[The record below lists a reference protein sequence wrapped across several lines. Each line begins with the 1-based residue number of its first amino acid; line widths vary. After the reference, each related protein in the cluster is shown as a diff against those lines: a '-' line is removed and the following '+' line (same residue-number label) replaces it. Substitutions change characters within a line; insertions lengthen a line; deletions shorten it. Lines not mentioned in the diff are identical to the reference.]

1 MHRGTHTPNQVH
13 VLQVMGLCASAP
25 ARTDLS
31 DSIGES
37 STACEDPNTNDSM
50 GTAAVEIS
58 LDESTQST
66 RAESSS
72 GKKNQEKQGK
82 EGKSENQEK
91 GSGRKSPSPT
101 KRRLSLGSNWELL
114 RGNQK
119 TPEFKKFAQLGMGL
133 VSHEGNSIL
142 HSTEQPLTVTF
153 RAPPRV
159 DANAVLEK
167 EGVKGAKEAWVVIK
181 DGALIKQ
188 RPLAQKIVMVAT
200 FPKSGKYRLSLYCK
214 EAGVAGCE
222 HELGCRYLVRV
233 ANKTLTVEPA
243 PTDPVTVKTSP
254 RRHKPTT
261 SFRATSLT
269 RVDSAASP
277 TGENIKKMLTDDKAG
292 AVDLQL
298 DTSTEADERLMSSS
312 SHVDSS
318 IIHKSSEPLAII
330 LKTHPGVECE
340 AVLRVDSSGTA
351 SNDGGVS
358 SWEPITGIIQVWPR
372 PMAQKTK
379 VVTKFPQPG
388 KFELRI
394 FVKDK
399 EGVEEGCSQAEFK
412 LGWRYIVEVSK
423 KTVSVGAFKQT
434 QQSSKMKKNSY
445 KSPGKSPGMHL
456 SDRKKVGSSGRRETK
471 MSLW

>member
-1 MHRGTHTPNQVH
+1 
-13 VLQVMGLCASAP
+13 MGLCASAP
-25 ARTDLS
+25 ARTDL
-31 DSIGES
+31 
-37 STACEDPNTNDSM
+37 NTNDSSGESTAREHPT
-50 GTAAVEIS
+50 GTAAGEIS
-58 LDESTQST
+58 LDESSNSTQST
-66 RAESSS
+66 RAESSG
-72 GKKNQEKQGK
+72 GKKNQENQGK
-82 EGKSENQEK
+82 AGKSENQEK

-101 KRRLSLGSNWELL
+101 KRRLSLGSKWELL

-119 TPEFKKFAQLGMGL
+119 TPEFKTFAQLGMGL
-133 VSHEGNSIL
+133 VSHEGDSIL

-159 DANAVLEK
+159 DANAVLEQEGV

-233 ANKTLTVEPA
+233 AKKTLTVEPA

-277 TGENIKKMLTDDKAG
+277 TGENIKKMLADDKAG

-318 IIHKSSEPLAII
+318 IIHKSSEPLTIT
-330 LKTHPGVECE
+330 LKNVGASHECE
-340 AVLRVDSSGTA
+340 AVLRVDSSGAA
-351 SNDGGVS
+351 STDGGVS

-379 VVTKFPQPG
+379 VVAKFPQPG

-423 KTVSVGAFKQT
+423 KTVNVGAFKQT
-434 QQSSKMKKNSY
+434 QQSPKMKKNSF